1 MCIRWSHTSPPL
13 KQKQRSTHEPVR
25 HPSERVQRGAQQLKK
40 KKKKT
45 LTKRRWRARE
55 AALLYVAP
63 NLSRSNYYARN
74 SRGGST
80 PLLVCATGTGYV
92 RNFII
97 SRVTSS
103 SINGSTV
110 SSTVFFFFFFFT
122 FQKNN
127 HPSDRV
133 WQSEVR
139 SDRFKICFVWF
150 EETIEEKKKRK
161 KKKKTTIYVR
171 AIKRKKMPRAFLI
184 THRRYNGVEEEFD
197 GSGRGTTLTLAFVIV
212 TLNIFRLSH

>member
-1 MCIRWSHTSPPL
+1 MRVYERVHYTPSTLEKATRMCIRWSHTSPPL

-103 SINGSTV
+103 SINGSRYFIHGI
-110 SSTVFFFFFFFT
+110 FFFFFFS
-122 FQKNN
+122 
-127 HPSDRV
+127 P
-133 WQSEVR
+133 
-139 SDRFKICFVWF
+139 FKRIITPVIVCDKVKLDQ
-150 EETIEEKKKRK
+150 TDLRYVLCDSKRPL
-161 KKKKTTIYVR
+161 
-171 AIKRKKMPRAFLI
+171 KRRRRRGRRRR
-184 THRRYNGVEEEFD
+184 RRYTYA
-197 GSGRGTTLTLAFVIV
+197 R
-212 TLNIFRLSH
+212 